1 MQDTAGIFLISCN
14 RNRFF
19 SDMMD
24 VSMLIQNAKEG
35 CGLDEKELLRQL
47 QEQRAGALE
56 TAIAQYGAY
65 VLAVIRNRSRGV
77 LTPEDHEEIASDVF
91 LALWRG
97 AKNITRG
104 QLRPWLGAV
113 ARKQTAEAMRKKNVY
128 LPLEDDALITLDRL
142 WEQMVEK
149 ERCEALAQALAALP
163 EEDREIFYRFYDL
176 SQTTAQIFLFVEL
189 GIYPLDELKV
199 FAELG
204 GIGLADFGVDA
215 RIVYVADLM
224 AFRNLL
230 LVGLE
235 EVEGMLID
243 VVDAFELGAYIDRPR
258 QRTYADF
265 QFAFEFVENVERVAP
280 LAVEL
285 IDEDNHRS
293 VAHTA
298 HFHEFAGLLLDTFG
312 HVDNDDDR
320 VDGCQRAVGVF
331 GKVLMARSIQN
342 IDFIIF
348 S

>member
-14 RNRFF
+14 RIRLFP
-19 SDMMD
+19 DMMD

-97 AKNITRG
+97 A
-104 QLRPWLGAV
+104 V

-149 ERCEALAQALAALP
+149 ERCEALAQALAVLP

-176 SQTTAQIFLFVEL
+176 SQTTAQIADEVHMNASTVRSRLLRGREALRKTLTKGGLFCE
-189 GIYPLDELKV
+189 D
-199 FAELG
+199 
-204 GIGLADFGVDA
+204 D
-215 RIVYVADLM
+215 
-224 AFRNLL
+224 
-230 LVGLE
+230 VG
-235 EVEGMLID
+235 
-243 VVDAFELGAYIDRPR
+243 
-258 QRTYADF
+258 
-265 QFAFEFVENVERVAP
+265 
-280 LAVEL
+280 
-285 IDEDNHRS
+285 
-293 VAHTA
+293 
-298 HFHEFAGLLLDTFG
+298 
-312 HVDNDDDR
+312 
-320 VDGCQRAVGVF
+320 
-331 GKVLMARSIQN
+331 
-342 IDFIIF
+342 
-348 S
+348 